1 MGVGGTAVFILSNE
15 GADERS
21 LDSTQSLQAYEYPT
35 PVDSRMFMRVCI
47 MFVGG
52 RQAWT

>member
-21 LDSTQSLQAYEYPT
+21 KTRPRLDSKLAS
-35 PVDSRMFMRVCI
+35 I
-47 MFVGG
+47 
-52 RQAWT
+52 